1 MAPASDAHDPTS
13 NREVKNARPKQILPK
28 THDAAAQTHGT
39 LYHSSHLW
47 EALQTRQ
54 PSPKQHLQH
63 IADSPRLSKLS
74 RTSPAAGTRKRSYC
88 TPPSSS
94 NTAANNASTTG
105 PALHDAVRP
114 QLSERDSIFATHY
127 TADPVTTLNI
137 PKRAGAKAEG
147 KSRLHHDGSDDHGDN
162 EMAASPLR
170 RTTMDHPPAH
180 YHDAHSLPD
189 SMTLLFHNNN
199 NNNNNN
205 NHNHNHNHNHNNNN
219 NHNHHQQHRPR
230 PDRTSQYQRRSLYD
244 LNDISSLIQTLPHP
258 DAQYPD
264 SPLQQDPQPATPS
277 PGVQVVD
284 YAPQGLRE
292 SVERQSYRSWRKGQ
306 AKMEGKSIAES
317 QRSANRKGS
326 TEEDFGVDKIIDA
339 QLPQPE
345 PSMTDKRSRKAS
357 HYLGLFRE
365 NDAEE
370 KKEHEKKKSGRSN
383 TVTKSQLAK
392 DIQSYTPSVAEDIE
406 ATEDGD
412 EVTVSREHMSQHLPL
427 GLLEEI
433 RNHQQLQPIP
443 ANKISLPKNVTAD
456 TERRLHK
463 ELRQA
468 VKSDEEEDSDQ
479 EHISS
484 ATYYPHQG
492 VTVADS
498 PTGDNAVERKAKE
511 QADEQAILAELESND
526 VQVSLQSEG
535 NRDFLQGATRVQPT
549 TEFMSLPQP
558 AITDDS
564 RASDSEYESD
574 AYGYDSTASGEDE
587 DDEAE
592 TTPTATPKIKAID
605 RPSERRHSHQAPA
618 PVGAV
623 ELKPYKHQVGGHSA
637 VYRFSRRA
645 VCKQLNSKENMFY
658 ETVEKHHPDLLGFMP
673 RYIGVLNVT
682 YRKDKRSKPASDES
696 KAPGE
701 PAVSTD
707 MSRQG
712 SEQPSKTDSADT
724 GRMISK
730 SMKTGGSVPQVIFEN
745 NRHLIPDSLF
755 RRSPR
760 SSTPDLHRTKSSP
773 PKSGTQSDDET
784 SNGGAHRPSLKPAS
798 SWGFTSVNEGLRD
811 HVLREVFAPPVI
823 HKHDRKDRSHHS
835 RRLRKIPTYVQ
846 SELSSS
852 HRQNSV
858 DVSTLKDL
866 HRTGRNK
873 SVSGLHMSRLEHIKS
888 EADDGTSSDIEQ
900 RLRESQAN
908 LSRSA
913 EASKANSAL
922 NVPPTRPHR
931 RRRHSGGGLQRK
943 PTDIEGSRGDL
954 EFHEHED
961 EAYTA
966 DAEDVFSM
974 DDVKK
979 ELSQCNK
986 TQIGLDAIAR
996 GEQLP
1001 TSDAHPANKLAP
1013 RLDPAIDFDGPEPR
1027 NPETSLVLQN
1037 ERTEKFLLLE
1047 DLTASMQKPCVLD
1060 LKMGTRQY
1068 GVEANEK
1075 KQASQRMKC
1084 KTTTSSKLGV
1094 RVCGMQVYNV
1104 REQKYNFEDKYT
1116 GRDLTA
1122 GEAFK
1127 DALQRF
1133 FFDGIGHAQALKHI
1147 PTVLEKLNELEKI
1160 IRDLPGYR
1168 LYASSLLMIYD
1179 RGEADEQGKVEQK
1192 MDEDGKPA
1200 QYPGVKLKIVDFAN
1214 CVTAEDMERIV
1225 ERKPCPPSHPDQVD
1239 NGYLRGLRTLR
1250 MYFQKIFKDLHQQK
1264 YVERGEG
1271 EGMAVDERGV
1281 SSGTTHKGW
1290 RDDANDAGEVSS

>member
-1 MAPASDAHDPTS
+1 
-13 NREVKNARPKQILPK
+13 
-28 THDAAAQTHGT
+28 
-39 LYHSSHLW
+39 
-47 EALQTRQ
+47 
-54 PSPKQHLQH
+54 
-63 IADSPRLSKLS
+63 
-74 RTSPAAGTRKRSYC
+74 
-88 TPPSSS
+88 
-94 NTAANNASTTG
+94 
-105 PALHDAVRP
+105 
-114 QLSERDSIFATHY
+114 
-127 TADPVTTLNI
+127 
-137 PKRAGAKAEG
+137 
-147 KSRLHHDGSDDHGDN
+147 
-162 EMAASPLR
+162 MAASPLR
-170 RTTMDHPPAH
+170 RTAIDYSPAH
-180 YHDAHSLPD
+180 YHNVNDVPE
-189 SMTLLFHNNN
+189 SMTSLFQSN
-199 NNNNNN
+199 
-205 NHNHNHNHNHNNNN
+205 
-219 NHNHHQQHRPR
+219 QSCRPR
-230 PDRTSQYQRRSLYD
+230 PNRTNQYQRRSLYD
-244 LNDISSLIQTLPHP
+244 LNDIGSLIQTLPRP
-258 DAQYPD
+258 DSQYPD
-264 SPLQQDPQPATPS
+264 SPLQQEPQLSTPS
-277 PGVQVVD
+277 PGVKVVD
-284 YAPQGLRE
+284 YAPQDLRQ

-306 AKMEGKSIAES
+306 AKMDGKSIAES
-317 QRSANRKGS
+317 QRSAHRKGS
-326 TEEDFGVDKIIDA
+326 TDEDLGVDKIIDA

-345 PSMTDKRSRKAS
+345 QSMADKRSRKAS

-365 NDAEE
+365 NEAEE
-370 KKEHEKKKSGRSN
+370 KKEHDKKRAGRSN
-383 TVTKSQLAK
+383 TVSRSQLAK
-392 DIQSYTPSVAEDIE
+392 DIQSYTPGVAEDVE
-406 ATEDGD
+406 AIEDGD
-412 EVTVSREHMSQHLPL
+412 EVTVSKQHMSQQLPW

-433 RNHQQLQPIP
+433 RNRQQLQPIP
-443 ANKISLPKNVTAD
+443 AKKISCPKNVTAD
-456 TERRLHK
+456 SERRMHEK
-463 ELRQA
+463 LRQS
-468 VKSDEEEDSDQ
+468 VKSDEDDSDQ

-498 PTGDNAVERKAKE
+498 PTGDNAAERKAKE
-511 QADEQAILAELESND
+511 QADEEVIPTELRSND

-535 NRDFLQGATRVQPT
+535 ARNFLQGATRVQPAA
-549 TEFMSLPQP
+549 EFKALPQP
-558 AITDDS
+558 AITDDC

-587 DDEAE
+587 DEAN
-592 TTPTATPKIKAID
+592 TTPTATPKIKAAD
-605 RPSERRHSHQAPA
+605 EPHQAPA
-618 PVGAV
+618 PIGAV

-658 ETVEKHHPDLLGFMP
+658 ETVEKHHPNLLGFMP

-682 YRKDKRSKPASDES
+682 YRKDKRSKPTSDKSKGSGEAGAST
-696 KAPGE
+696 GL
-701 PAVSTD
+701 
-707 MSRQG
+707 SRQE
-712 SEQPSKTDSADT
+712 SDQTAKTDSAGN

-760 SSTPDLHRTKSSP
+760 SSTPNLHRTISSP
-773 PKSGTQSDDET
+773 PKNSTQSDDEA
-784 SNGGAHRPSLKPAS
+784 SNRGAHRPSLKPAS

-835 RRLRKIPTYVQ
+835 RRLRKIPTYIQ
-846 SELSSS
+846 SELNSS

-866 HRTGRNK
+866 HKSGRNK

-888 EADDGTSSDIEQ
+888 EADDGASSDIEQ
-900 RLRESQAN
+900 RLRESQAH

-913 EASKANSAL
+913 EVSKSGSAL
-922 NVPPTRPHR
+922 NVPAARPQH
-931 RRRHSGGGLQRK
+931 RRRHSGGGLHRK
-943 PTDIEGSRGDL
+943 PTDIDGSRGDL
-954 EFHEHED
+954 EFHENED

-979 ELSQCNK
+979 ELSRSNTTHDGVDGMAK
-986 TQIGLDAIAR
+986 N
-996 GEQLP
+996 EQHP
-1001 TSDAHPANKLAP
+1001 SSDAHPANKLAP
-1013 RLDPAIDFDGPEPR
+1013 RLDPAIVFEGSEPR

-1104 REQKYNFEDKYT
+1104 DEQRYNFEDKYT

-1147 PTVLEKLNELEKI
+1147 PTVLDKLNELEKI

-1179 RGEADEQGKVEQK
+1179 RGEADEQGKVEPK
-1192 MDEDGKPA
+1192 MNEDGKPA

-1214 CVTAEDMERIV
+1214 CVTAEDMERV
-1225 ERKPCPPSHPDQVD
+1225 MERKPCPPSHPEEVD

-1250 MYFQKIFKDLHQQK
+1250 MYFQKIYKDLHQQK

-1281 SSGTTHKGW
+1281 SGGTTHKGW
-1290 RDDANDAGEVSS
+1290 RDDAIDPGEVSS